1 MSDLGATSSPEFFN
15 IWVGSTAFIVGCVVF
30 IVVKKAQSIGR
41 KRGYG
46 LRRDS
51 R

>member
-1 MSDLGATSSPEFFN
+1 MPAFDSVSSPEFFN
-15 IWVGSTAFIVGCVVF
+15 IWVGSTAFLVGCVVF
-30 IVVKKAQSIGR
+30 LVVKKAQSIGR

-46 LRRDS
+46 FRRDF